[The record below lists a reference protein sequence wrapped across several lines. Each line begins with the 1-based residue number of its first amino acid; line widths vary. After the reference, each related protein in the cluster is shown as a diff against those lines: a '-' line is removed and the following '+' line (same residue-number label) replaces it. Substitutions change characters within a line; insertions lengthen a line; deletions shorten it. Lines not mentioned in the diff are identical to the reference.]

1 MAVTTFEAVLAG
13 VWMLALVFAF
23 ALAAAAARGDRMARG
38 ALRERRPVVTP
49 ERLDGF
55 NAAFDALER
64 LRKRTGR

>member
-13 VWMLALVFAF
+13 VWMLALVCAL

-38 ALRERRPVVTP
+38 ALRERRTVVTP

-55 NAAFDALER
+55 NAACDALER

>member
-1 MAVTTFEAVLAG
+1 MAVTTFEAVLGG

-23 ALAAAAARGDRMARG
+23 ALGAAAARGDRMARG

-55 NAAFDALER
+55 NAACDALER